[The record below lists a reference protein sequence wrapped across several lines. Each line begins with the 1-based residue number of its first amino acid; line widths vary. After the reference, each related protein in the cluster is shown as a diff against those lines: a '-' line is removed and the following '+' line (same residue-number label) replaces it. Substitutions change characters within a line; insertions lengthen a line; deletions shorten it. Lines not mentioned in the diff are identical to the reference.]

1 MDIKRNKKKK
11 KEIKKD
17 AQRRLEQILQAN
29 TAPMPEA
36 DRRHALIR
44 RLAADAAEMSCLR
57 EESFAK
63 KVLTIGSYFS
73 PWTWAAQAALL
84 VLFFYCSLAYREA
97 LMIGLF
103 CLAPGLVLILLCEL
117 SKTFGNHMWEMEAA
131 CRYNLPRLFFL
142 RLTLLSGADLLI
154 LTGALVIFRMSG
166 GKLWQF
172 AVNALLPFFLLS
184 ALCLWL
190 IKHFGSRCSRMG
202 LLGVVILAENMLWY
216 PCSRLFET
224 FDLLF
229 GDTAAQKAVLCAT
242 AAALLL
248 YLCSAVS
255 LCAKKY
261 YGNTRKENKLWS
273 LE

>member
-1 MDIKRNKKKK
+1 MKRE
-11 KEIKKD
+11 KETQKLL
-17 AQRRLEQILQAN
+17 RQILQTN
-29 TAPMPEA
+29 IAPKPEA
-36 DRRHALIR
+36 DRRRALIR
-44 RLAADAAEMSCLR
+44 RLSADAMEMSYLE
-57 EESFAK
+57 EESFLK

-84 VLFFYCSLAYREA
+84 GLFFYCTFAYRETVA
-97 LMIGLF
+97 VGLL

-131 CRYNLPRLFFL
+131 CRYNLPQLFFL
-142 RLTLLSGADLLI
+142 RLTLLSGTDFLI
-154 LTGALVIFRMSG
+154 LAGALAIFRMSG

-190 IKHFGSRCSRMG
+190 IKHFGSHCNRMG
-202 LLGVVILAENMLWY
+202 LFGIVILAESMLWY
-216 PCSRLFET
+216 PCFRLFEEIERR
-224 FDLLF
+224 F
-229 GDTAAQKAVLCAT
+229 GNAVTQKTALCAT

-261 YGNTRKENKLWS
+261 YGNTGKEDKLWS

>member
-1 MDIKRNKKKK
+1 MKR
-11 KEIKKD
+11 EIETQKLL
-17 AQRRLEQILQAN
+17 RQILQTN
-29 TAPMPEA
+29 TVPTPDAGK
-36 DRRHALIR
+36 RQALIH
-44 RLAADAAEMSCLR
+44 RLSSDAMEMSYLR
-57 EESFAK
+57 EESFLK

-73 PWTWAAQAALL
+73 PWIWAAQAALL
-84 VLFFYCSLAYREA
+84 GLFFYCTLVYREELA
-97 LMIGLF
+97 VGLF

-117 SKTFGNHMWEMEAA
+117 SKTFGNHMWELEAA
-131 CRYNLPRLFFL
+131 CRYNLPRLFFF
-142 RLTLLSGADLLI
+142 RLTFLSGADFLI
-154 LTGALVIFRMSG
+154 LTGALTVFRMSG

-190 IKHFGSRCSRMG
+190 IKHFGHHCSRMA

-216 PCSRLFET
+216 PCFRLFE
-224 FDLLF
+224 DIDRRF
-229 GDTAAQKAVLCAT
+229 GNAVTQKAALCAT

-248 YLCSAVS
+248 YLCSAAS

-261 YGNTRKENKLWS
+261 YGNIGKEDKLWS